1 LSELGNIVISAT
13 MLQIEFTFLS
23 CIHKRIY
30 VNMEKEYDVI
40 IIGGSYAGLS
50 AAMAL
55 GRSIRRVLIIDSGK
69 PCNRQTPHSHNFITH
84 DGEVPAIIAQKAKEQ
99 VLKYSTVR
107 FTEGLAVSGERVGN
121 KFQINLKS
129 GQSFHAEKLLFATG
143 VEDIMPAI
151 DGFSECW
158 GISVLHC
165 PYCHGYEVRNKPT
178 GIIANGD
185 FAFELARLIHHWT
198 KDLVVFTNGMS
209 TLTSEQWRKIES
221 HNIRVEETI
230 LEKINHKNGYVNSI
244 SLKGGKDIKVN
255 AIYAR
260 PALVQHCTIPQ
271 ELGCEVNEQNLLKV
285 DAFHRTNV
293 PGIYAAGDNTSM
305 MRSVSLAVA
314 GGGFAGAV
322 INKEIIETMF

>member
-1 LSELGNIVISAT
+1 ME
-13 MLQIEFTFLS
+13 QEF
-23 CIHKRIY
+23 
-30 VNMEKEYDVI
+30 DVI

-99 VLKYSTVR
+99 VLKYSTIS
-107 FTEGLAVSGERVGN
+107 FIEGLAVYGERIGN
-121 KFQINLKS
+121 KFHIKLES
-129 GQSFHAEKLLFATG
+129 GQSFHAGKLLFTTG
-143 VEDIMPAI
+143 VKDIMPSI
-151 DGFSECW
+151 DGFAECW

-165 PYCHGYEVRNKPT
+165 PYCHGYEVKNKPT

-198 KDLVVFTNGMS
+198 KDLVVFTNGTS
-209 TLTSEQWRKIES
+209 TLTSEQQQKIEW
-221 HNIRVEETI
+221 HNIRVEEAM
-230 LEKINHKNGYVNSI
+230 LEKINHKNGYVSSI

-255 AIYAR
+255 AFYAR

-285 DAFHRTNV
+285 DAFHRTSV
-293 PGIYAAGDNTSM
+293 PGVYTAGDNTTM

-314 GGGFAGAV
+314 GGSFAGAV
-322 INKEIIETMF
+322 INRDCIDEAF

>member
-1 LSELGNIVISAT
+1 MDNH
-13 MLQIEFTFLS
+13 F
-23 CIHKRIY
+23 
-30 VNMEKEYDVI
+30 DVI

-55 GRSIRRVLIIDSGK
+55 GRSVRQVLIIDSGK

-99 VLKYSTVR
+99 VLNYSTVS
-107 FTEGLAVSGERVGN
+107 FIEGLGVSGGRVGN
-121 KFQINLKS
+121 KFQINLES
-129 GQSFHAEKLLFATG
+129 GQSFQAGKLLFTTG
-143 VEDIMPAI
+143 VKDIMPAI
-151 DGFSECW
+151 EEFAECW

-165 PYCHGYEVRNKPT
+165 PYCHGYEVRDKPT

-198 KDLVVFTNGMS
+198 KDLTVFTNGTS
-209 TLTSEQWRKIES
+209 ALTSEQLRKIES
-221 HNIRVEETI
+221 HNIRVEEALI
-230 LEKINHKNGYVNSI
+230 KQINHKNGYVNSI
-244 SLKGGKDIKVN
+244 SLKGGKHFAVN

-260 PALVQHCTIPQ
+260 PALAQHCTIPQ
-271 ELGCEVNEQNLLKV
+271 ELGCEVTEHNLLKV
-285 DAFHRTNV
+285 DAFHRTSV
-293 PGIYAAGDNTSM
+293 PGIYAAGDNTRM

-322 INKEIIETMF
+322 INKEIIEEMF